1 MTLQVQGDVIAKKYE
16 VISLLGAG
24 GLGEVF
30 LCQDNETKVHVAIK
44 RLKDDITVPA
54 SVIDQTQR
62 EAKILAGLKHRNII
76 RIIDFGLDKKGFY
89 FILEFVNGP
98 SLADIIGL
106 GPLPMDVFLQV
117 AAQSLEG
124 LGAAHRKGLL
134 HLDIKPANL
143 MLHQYPNSDFTVKI
157 LDFGVAKLL
166 EEAARQIGE
175 DEETFGSIF
184 YISPEQL
191 NQQPFDTR
199 ADIYSMGCV
208 LFHSLTGQIAWPTL
222 RDPLDLVNAHLF
234 IPPARVEDLVEGVDP
249 ELAEWV
255 YWLLAKHPDD
265 RPASAQDALRV
276 LTRIILRL
284 NKEANPDQFTE
295 VLEIPELEDS
305 QALRASTNRL
315 PKPKTKN
322 PLLHFFK
329 KKVIEK

>member
-1 MTLQVQGDVIAKKYE
+1 MALQEQGDIIAGKYE
-16 VISLLGAG
+16 VVSLLGAG

-30 LCQDNETKVHVAIK
+30 LCQDIETKVHVAVK
-44 RLKDDITVPA
+44 RLKDDITVPT
-54 SVIDQTQR
+54 SVIEQTQR
-62 EAKILAGLKHRNII
+62 EAKILSGLRHRNII
-76 RIIDFGLDKKGFY
+76 RIMDFGLDKKGFY

-106 GPLPMDVFLQV
+106 GPLPMEVFLNV
-117 AAQSLEG
+117 ATQSLEG

-143 MLHQYPNSDFTVKI
+143 MLHQYPNPDFTVKI

-166 EEAARQIGE
+166 EEAARQVDE

-208 LFHSLTGQIAWPTL
+208 LFHSLTGQIPWPTL

-234 IPPARVEDLVEGVDP
+234 TPPTRVEELVEGVDP

-255 YWLLAKHPDD
+255 YWLLGKLPDD

-276 LTRIILRL
+276 LTKIMLRL
-284 NKEANPDQFTE
+284 NKEANPDHFAE
-295 VLEIPELEDS
+295 ILHIPEVEDTPP
-305 QALRASTNRL
+305 AKASTDRL

-322 PLLHFFK
+322 PLLNFFK
-329 KKVIEK
+329 KKEE